1 MFLNRVTPSRAFV
14 YVTLTL
20 AIEVENCEQPAMF
33 RKELCLR
40 LHKERQTDGMFTRLL
55 RNGLNDTNME
65 SAIYTMALKPVG
77 CGGPWNHGST
87 GTFRDLFLVHH
98 KRIHFFLKASGKRHG
113 ALENDTRKYVRGEE
127 NLGDWRPR

>member
-1 MFLNRVTPSRAFV
+1 MFLNRITPSRAYV

-55 RNGLNDTNME
+55 RSGLNETNME
-65 SAIYTMALKPVG
+65 SAIYTMALKPVRG
-77 CGGPWNHGST
+77 AGH
-87 GTFRDLFLVHH
+87 
-98 KRIHFFLKASGKRHG
+98 RH
-113 ALENDTRKYVRGEE
+113 AMSR
-127 NLGDWRPR
+127 